1 MSKHLAGFINAD
13 NTLDAVADAPRLY
26 AESLAGMV
34 AEGMADVIGWRED
47 LPKGRPSGDRAK
59 MLTDVKAAFRD
70 AGRSDRGARDAVTR
84 LTYALAILAA
94 NGRRDDETDEAFVTR
109 CAKIRVI
116 ANAGDMDA
124 IMKAVKGDVRKPV
137 RRGPKG
143 PGPKAPKA
151 PKTPKAPEAPANTG
165 DAMTATWN
173 NLTAAVD
180 AFRAAVTAH
189 VDGGGKVTKAM
200 AQQGKIRAEGLAEF
214 LATFA
219 A

>member
-109 CAKIRVI
+109 CAKIRVL

-124 IMKAVKGDVRKPV
+124 ITKAVKGDVRKPV
-137 RRGPKG
+137 RRGPKASSKA
-143 PGPKAPKA
+143 PSTKAPKAPKA
-151 PKTPKAPEAPANTG
+151 PASTG

-189 VDGGGKVTKAM
+189 VDGGGTVTKAM